1 MKIMTIAVIISLL
14 TIPMGHAF
22 EFRGNQFDWDSQISI
37 DTIKNLES
45 ENTDNSKIFEESEEE
60 IIFAFDDDRF
70 SMALAIYQLYNNKLH
85 STAYYYKSKNKDE
98 RIKDV
103 YEKIRAKYEKTFG
116 KSFKKDESGN
126 LQYKAFGDTII
137 TVGIYNQSGDKAVV
151 VQYDRMDATTQ
162 NDVSEG
168 DSIKIMSFVDLKLD
182 YNDLIGKRVAVRG
195 VCTYLNDT
203 FIIGGELND
212 PNAVVVDIDNMSRED
227 RKYIMTKC
235 PSGCELTVYA
245 IVEEAF
251 ALRIMAGER
260 IEK

>member
-1 MKIMTIAVIISLL
+1 MKIMTIAVIVSLM

-22 EFRGNQFDWDSQISI
+22 EFRGNQFDWDGQIAL
-37 DTIKNLES
+37 DTIKDLETK
-45 ENTDNSKIFEESEEE
+45 NTDKSKIFEESEEE

-70 SMALAIYQLYNNKLH
+70 SLALAIYQLHKNKLH
-85 STAYYYKSKNKDE
+85 STAYYYKPKDNAG
-98 RIKDV
+98 RIEDV
-103 YEKIRAKYEKTFG
+103 YEKIRAKYEKSFG
-116 KSFKKDESGN
+116 KAFKKDESGN

-151 VQYDRMDATTQ
+151 VQYDRMDTTTQ

-168 DSIKIMSFVDLKLD
+168 NSIKIMSFVDLKLD

-195 VCTYLNDT
+195 VCTYQNET
-203 FIIGGELND
+203 FSIGDEPYD
-212 PNAVVVDIDNMSRED
+212 PYGVVVDIDKMSREH
-227 RKYIMTKC
+227 RKYIMTQC
-235 PSGCELTVYA
+235 SSGCKLTVYG